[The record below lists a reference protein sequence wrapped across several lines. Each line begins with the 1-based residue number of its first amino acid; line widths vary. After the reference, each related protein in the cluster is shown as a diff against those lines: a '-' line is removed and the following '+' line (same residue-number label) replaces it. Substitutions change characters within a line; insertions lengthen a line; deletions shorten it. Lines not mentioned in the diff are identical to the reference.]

1 MDDPYFYPPRDYG
14 PLMSGAVIGAMGIFH
29 VFLAQFA
36 IGGGLLMT
44 YVEWLHGKG
53 RCRDGRLFLSGF
65 FKILVLVSFVLGAV
79 TGVGMWLTSI
89 QVSPPTI
96 GLMVR
101 TFHWIWAIEW
111 TFFALEVISGYV
123 FYRYGDY
130 LPRRRRLQLLMLY
143 SGAAWFSL
151 FWINGILAWQLTPG
165 RWVETGNLWLGFF
178 NPSFWPSLLFR
189 TIACMATAAL
199 AATAVINLMKIPRQ
213 RRHDLLAVTARFL
226 APMVGMPFLA
236 VWYLYVMP
244 ADSRSW
250 VLGGS
255 TVIAML
261 FGVGAV
267 SCALVANYAIVALV
281 YRSLYVNGATA
292 LLLITLAFGA
302 TAGGEFVREGA
313 RKPFTVR
320 QVLYS
325 NAVTPESIIRMRA
338 EGSVK
343 RDPYPLTRTYPN
355 AQLELGARVYRYQC
369 RVCHTLEGM
378 NGLVHLTHTWGTD
391 QQRLNIAK
399 LQQTKAFMP
408 PFAGTPQELE
418 ALVQLLRWH
427 AADEPDSWLLSED
440 PLVLA
445 TIGRHLAE
453 VGHAPATSF
462 QMEGGTQ
469 GSSVQ
474 GSGPQ

>member
-1 MDDPYFYPPRDYG
+1 MLQLYFYPPRDYG
-14 PLMSGAVIGAMGIFH
+14 PLMSGAVIGGMGILH

-36 IGGGLLMT
+36 IGGGMLMT
-44 YVEWLHGKG
+44 YIEWLNGKG

-65 FKILVLVSFVLGAV
+65 FRILVLVSFVLGAV

-96 GLMVR
+96 GLMVQ
-101 TFHWIWAIEW
+101 TFHWIWAVEW

-130 LPRRRRLQLLMLY
+130 LPRQRRLQLLLLY
-143 SGAAWFSL
+143 SGAAWGSL
-151 FWINGILAWQLTPG
+151 FWINGILSWQLTPG
-165 RWVETGNLWLGFF
+165 HWVETRNIWLGFF

-199 AATAVINLMKIPRQ
+199 AATVVINTMKISRQ
-213 RRHDLLAVTARFL
+213 RRHDLLAVMARFL
-226 APMVGMPFLA
+226 APMVGMPVLA
-236 VWYLYVMP
+236 LWYLYVLP
-244 ADSRSW
+244 TDSRSW

-267 SCALVANYAIVALV
+267 SCALVAAYAIVVLIF
-281 YRSLYVNGATA
+281 RSLYVNGATA
-292 LLLITLAFGA
+292 LLLLTLAFGA

-320 QVLYS
+320 RVLYS
-325 NAVTPESIIRMRA
+325 NAVAPESVAYLRQH
-338 EGSVK
+338 GSVEH
-343 RDPYPLTRTYPN
+343 DPYPLALTYPN
-355 AQLELGARVYRYQC
+355 PQLELGARVYRHQC
-369 RVCHTLEGM
+369 KVCHTMEGM
-378 NGLVHLTHTWGTD
+378 NGVVHLTNTWGAD

-408 PFAGTPQELE
+408 PFAGSAKELE

-427 AADEPDSWLLSED
+427 AAEEPNEWPLSED
-440 PLVLA
+440 PRVLA
-445 TIGRHLAE
+445 TIERHLDEAG
-453 VGHAPATSF
+453 VAPGGINHAAAVAKT
-462 QMEGGTQ
+462 GTNP
-469 GSSVQ
+469 GALER
-474 GSGPQ
+474 

>member
-1 MDDPYFYPPRDYG
+1 MAEVFFFPPRDYG
-14 PLMSGAVIGAMGIFH
+14 PLMSGAVIGGMGIFH

-36 IGGGLLMT
+36 IGGGMLMT
-44 YVEWLHGKG
+44 YVEWLNGKG

-65 FKILVLVSFVLGAV
+65 FRILVLVSFVLGAV

-89 QVSPPTI
+89 QVSAPTI
-96 GLMVR
+96 GLMVQ
-101 TFHWIWAIEW
+101 TFHWVWAVEW

-130 LPRRRRLQLLMLY
+130 LPRQRRLQLLVLY
-143 SGAAWFSL
+143 SSAAWFSL

-165 RWVETGNLWLGFF
+165 RWVETHNIWLGFF

-199 AATAVINLMKIPRQ
+199 AAAVVINTMKISRQ
-213 RRHDLLAVTARFL
+213 RRHDLLHITARFL
-226 APMVGMPFLA
+226 APMVAMPLLA
-236 VWYLYVMP
+236 VWYLYVLP
-244 ADSRSW
+244 EDSRSW

-261 FGVGAV
+261 FGVGAA
-267 SCALVANYAIVALV
+267 SCALVAVYAIVVLWF
-281 YRSLYVNGATA
+281 RNLYVNGATA
-292 LLLITLAFGA
+292 LLLLALAFGA

-325 NAVTPESIIRMRA
+325 NAVTPESVGYLR
-338 EGSVK
+338 EHGSVGN
-343 RDPYPLTRTYPN
+343 DPYPLPREYPN
-355 AQLELGARVYRYQC
+355 PQLELGARVYRHQC

-378 NGLVHLTHTWGTD
+378 NGLIHLTNTWSVD
-391 QQRLNIAK
+391 QRRLNIAK

-408 PFAGTPQELE
+408 PFAGSPSELE
-418 ALVQLLRWH
+418 ALVQLLGWH
-427 AADEPDSWLLSED
+427 AADEPTLWELSND
-440 PLVLA
+440 PTVLA
-445 TIGRHLAE
+445 TIKQHLDEAGCE
-453 VGHAPATSF
+453 P
-462 QMEGGTQ
+462 
-469 GSSVQ
+469 GSVAHVASRAQ
-474 GSGPQ
+474 YGSKP